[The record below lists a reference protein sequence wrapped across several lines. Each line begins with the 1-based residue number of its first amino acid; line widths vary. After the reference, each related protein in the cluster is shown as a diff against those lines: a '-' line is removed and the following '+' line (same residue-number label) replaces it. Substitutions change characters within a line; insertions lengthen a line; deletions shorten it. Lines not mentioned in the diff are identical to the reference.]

1 MNIKNL
7 SIKNKLLLLISLPIL
22 FSMILIVNKFVDS
35 YEEIAKYST
44 LLEKIN
50 DAIYISNYLDSNQKE
65 RDSSSYYLTNSEN
78 SDKNLDVVF
87 SKNDNSYKLFISKF
101 DNIDYLSIKE
111 QNNISLIKEQNKK
124 LPQIR
129 EEINKQEIKFDDLL
143 DYYSKTNKN
152 LLEFF
157 SKLSSFSSD
166 YEIINE
172 INSYYNFIYLKEK
185 ASIERAIGTDTF
197 HKKDY
202 SRETYFNF
210 LDSIT
215 LQKNLMGTFND
226 DSKNELVKEIHT
238 LNKKSFEDL
247 NNMRDKLI
255 NFEVKTLLLT
265 NIRNTIDNELLNNYR
280 SYTNKIN
287 SVYKINVFKAIK
299 SIDESLKQF
308 KKLGSLTQEEE
319 KVIVSVKSILDDM
332 QMRLEL
338 FEKQLNSGNN
348 SSFETIDQLS
358 KVNYQNQ
365 QNDLSELINNFLS
378 IQSNYWFEEY
388 SKRIDFLKSSEDKL
402 SSMLIDLIND
412 KRNSLLLTN
421 IFLLLG
427 LVLVFF
433 IISFFIFRINYTLNY
448 AIDKIYNG
456 TEDFMKYLNKEI
468 NILKHVTYESDDEM
482 GRLANM
488 INKNIDQI
496 NGDLEKDLLCVGEA
510 TITLD
515 KIEKGFYSCRVKSV
529 AANPQIRTLAKTIN
543 KMLDTQEKVISSMLR
558 TLDEYTNYN
567 YLNQIH
573 LENISGDSRK
583 MVDGINALGDAI
595 TIMLIENKSN
605 GRILENDSNELLKNV
620 DELNH
625 SSNDAA
631 TRLEE
636 TAAAVEEITNN
647 IITNRENVTKM
658 AQYATELSDS
668 AKNGELLAKETVE
681 SMQNINHEVTSI
693 KEAIN
698 IIDQIAFQTN
708 ILSLNAAVEAATAGE
723 AGRGFAVVA
732 AEVRNLAN
740 RSADAAKEIKILVE
754 RANAKSNNGIN
765 IADEMIRG
773 YENLSDNI
781 NNTIHLIEDVNN
793 SSKEQQSG
801 IKQIND
807 AINSLD
813 KQTQQ
818 NAQISNVANE
828 IAINTLKIAQK
839 VVKNANSKKFKE
851 FL

>member
-1 MNIKNL
+1 
-7 SIKNKLLLLISLPIL
+7 
-22 FSMILIVNKFVDS
+22 
-35 YEEIAKYST
+35 
-44 LLEKIN
+44 
-50 DAIYISNYLDSNQKE
+50 
-65 RDSSSYYLTNSEN
+65 
-78 SDKNLDVVF
+78 
-87 SKNDNSYKLFISKF
+87 
-101 DNIDYLSIKE
+101 
-111 QNNISLIKEQNKK
+111 
-124 LPQIR
+124 
-129 EEINKQEIKFDDLL
+129 
-143 DYYSKTNKN
+143 
-152 LLEFF
+152 
-157 SKLSSFSSD
+157 
-166 YEIINE
+166 
-172 INSYYNFIYLKEK
+172 
-185 ASIERAIGTDTF
+185 
-197 HKKDY
+197 
-202 SRETYFNF
+202 
-210 LDSIT
+210 
-215 LQKNLMGTFND
+215 
-226 DSKNELVKEIHT
+226 
-238 LNKKSFEDL
+238 
-247 NNMRDKLI
+247 
-255 NFEVKTLLLT
+255 
-265 NIRNTIDNELLNNYR
+265 
-280 SYTNKIN
+280 
-287 SVYKINVFKAIK
+287 
-299 SIDESLKQF
+299 
-308 KKLGSLTQEEE
+308 
-319 KVIVSVKSILDDM
+319 
-332 QMRLEL
+332 
-338 FEKQLNSGNN
+338 
-348 SSFETIDQLS
+348 
-358 KVNYQNQ
+358 
-365 QNDLSELINNFLS
+365 
-378 IQSNYWFEEY
+378 
-388 SKRIDFLKSSEDKL
+388 
-402 SSMLIDLIND
+402 
-412 KRNSLLLTN
+412 
-421 IFLLLG
+421 
-427 LVLVFF
+427 
-433 IISFFIFRINYTLNY
+433 
-448 AIDKIYNG
+448 
-456 TEDFMKYLNKEI
+456 
-468 NILKHVTYESDDEM
+468 
-482 GRLANM
+482 M

-515 KIEKGFYSCRVKSV
+515 KIEKGFYSCRVKSL

>member
-215 LQKNLMGTFND
+215 LQKNLMETFND